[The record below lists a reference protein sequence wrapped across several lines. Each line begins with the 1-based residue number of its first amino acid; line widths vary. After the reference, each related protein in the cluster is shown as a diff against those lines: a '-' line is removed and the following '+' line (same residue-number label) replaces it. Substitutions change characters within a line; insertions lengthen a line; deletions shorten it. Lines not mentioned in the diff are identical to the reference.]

1 MARETYHHG
10 NLRNELLDLAAL
22 ELERHGA
29 AALSLREL
37 AARLGVA
44 RSAPYR
50 HFASRDELLQAIA
63 RNTVEEIR
71 RGFLEALQ
79 RDGTPRERLHQG
91 VRWYLDFARRRP
103 EFYRLMFDM
112 NIVWQ
117 IDIQEEAQY
126 DSSFGFFTRLVAG
139 VATTKDPAQIHALAV
154 ACWSLLHGYAMLRMN
169 KALNR
174 NEFVAR
180 AEEAVLALAT
190 HIDTL
195 AT

>member
-1 MARETYHHG
+1 MARDTYHHG
-10 NLRNELLDLAAL
+10 NLRNELLNLAVL
-22 ELERHGA
+22 ELEAHGV
-29 AALSLREL
+29 AALSLRDL

-71 RGFLEALQ
+71 QGFLRALQ
-79 RDGTPRERLHQG
+79 LEEAPRERLRQG
-91 VRWYLDFARRRP
+91 LRWYLDFAWRRP
-103 EFYRLMFDM
+103 ELYRLLFDT
-112 NIVWQ
+112 NANWR
-117 IDIQEEAQY
+117 IDIEEEARP
-126 DSSFGFFTRLVAG
+126 DASFGVFVAFFEDVAETG
-139 VATTKDPAQIHALAV
+139 DPARIHGLAV

-169 KALNR
+169 KVVNR
-174 NEFVAR
+174 DGFVTK